1 MSGRLRHGYIFV
13 ALLVALAMLVAACSG
28 GDDGDGDSGGSA
40 ATTTTT
46 TTTATTAA
54 PSDASTSGDTM
65 AKDDGMMMDG
75 PKPVYGGK
83 VTFASSRD
91 VRSGFDPHGTRGG
104 QSQHQNTNSWWYNN
118 LMSRSY
124 GVDVAGGTRES
135 FPDLAESW
143 EVSNGGLTYT
153 FKLQEGVKFHNRAPV
168 NGRELTSA
176 DVKWSYERFLKG
188 PDSYLFQLADIEDVQ
203 APNKYTVVFNL
214 HEPVASFMIHIGEP
228 LGYVVPQEAASSPP
242 QSPALVG
249 VLDEEFLSTQEGIIG
264 SGPWMFETWEKDK
277 RMTAVRN
284 PDYFKADA
292 HGNQL
297 PFLDS
302 IEYVVIPDAQA
313 RSAAFISGDIDTFG
327 PPSGSTADFK
337 KRNPDANFTQDVPS
351 TAPTLNFRLDRTTA
365 FNDIRVRRAIAM
377 GFEQQAIMDLLLGSL
392 TEPTY
397 GGVPALVFPE
407 YGITPAELG
416 EAAQWWQY
424 NPQAATQLLA
434 EAGYG
439 PNNPLEITYQFSSC
453 CKSTYYPELVA
464 DMMSDINVKMT
475 LTEVDHSIHLKTSN
489 IGMGDYD
496 IAHSRL
502 KAAEVDDLL
511 VSLLPGNSKNNSH
524 IDDALLTEMIK
535 AQRLTQDPTQRF
547 SQIRQIQRYL
557 ADQVYLIRIPDRFTD
572 FFWQSRITNFR
583 PHVGNTEG
591 RDWEIAWIEEG

>member
-1 MSGRLRHGYIFV
+1 MTAARRGSY
-13 ALLVALAMLVAACSG
+13 LLVALLLALAMVFAACAG
-28 GDDGDGDSGGSA
+28 DDDDGDGGGA
-40 ATTTTT
+40 AAPSESTTTTDT
-46 TTTATTAA
+46 TTAA
-54 PSDASTSGDTM
+54 PADGDTM
-65 AKDDGMMMDG
+65 EKPADAMMEG

-83 VTFASSRD
+83 ITFASSRD
-91 VRSGFDPHGTRGG
+91 VRSGFDPHGTSGG
-104 QSQHQNTNSWWYNN
+104 QAQHQNTNSWWYNN

-124 GVDVAGGTRES
+124 GVDVEGGTRES
-135 FPDLAESW
+135 FPDLATDW
-143 EVSNGGLTYT
+143 EVSDGGLTYT
-153 FKLQEGVKFHNRAPV
+153 FKIHEGVKFHNRAPV

-188 PDSYLFQLADIEDVQ
+188 PDSYQFQLADIQ
-203 APNKYTVVFNL
+203 AVEAPDKYTVVFRL
-214 HEPVASFMIHIGEP
+214 HEPVASFMVHVGEP
-228 LGYVVPQEAASSPP
+228 LAWVAPQEAASSPP
-242 QSPALVG
+242 QSPALEG
-249 VLDEEFLSTQEGIIG
+249 VLDEEFLSTPEGMIG

-284 PDYFKADA
+284 PDYFKTDA

-297 PFLDS
+297 PFIDT
-302 IEYVVIPDAQA
+302 IEYVVIPDTQA
-313 RSAAFISGDIDTFG
+313 RSAAYISGDIDTFG

-337 KRNPDANFTQDVPS
+337 ERNPDSNFAQDLPS
-351 TAPTLNFRLDRTTA
+351 TAPTLNFRLDRTPA

-377 GFEQQAIMDLLLGSL
+377 AFEQQAIMDLLLGSI

-407 YGITPAELG
+407 YGITAAELG
-416 EAAQWWQY
+416 DAAQWWQY
-424 NPQAATQLLA
+424 NPQAAAALLA

-453 CKSTYYPELVA
+453 CKATYYPELVA
-464 DMMSDINVKMT
+464 DMMDEVNVKMT
-475 LTEVDHSIHLKTSN
+475 LQEVDHSVHLKTSN

-511 VSLLPGNSKNNSH
+511 VSFLPGNSKNNSH
-524 IDDALLTEMIK
+524 IDDPLLTEMIK
-535 AQRLTQDPTQRF
+535 AQRLTQDPNQRF
-547 SQIRQIQRYL
+547 DQIRQIQRYL
-557 ADQVYLIRIPDRFTD
+557 AGQVYLIRIPDRFSD
-572 FFWQSRITNFR
+572 FFWQPWIKNFR

>member
-1 MSGRLRHGYIFV
+1 MKGTWRHGYILL
-13 ALLVALAMLVAACSG
+13 ALLLSLALAVAACSG
-28 GDDGDGDSGGSA
+28 ADDGDGDGGGSGA

-46 TTTATTAA
+46 TTATATDTAA
-54 PSDASTSGDTM
+54 SSGDTM
-65 AKDDGMMMDG
+65 ASGDAMMEG

-83 VTFASSRD
+83 ITFASSRD
-91 VRSGFDPHGTRGG
+91 VRSGFDPHGTSGG
-104 QSQHQNTNSWWYNN
+104 QAQHQNTNSWWYNN

-124 GVDVAGGTRES
+124 GVDVPGGTRES
-135 FPDLAESW
+135 FNDLATDW
-143 EVSNGGLTYT
+143 EVSDGGLTYT
-153 FKLQEGVKFHNRAPV
+153 FKIHEGVTFHNRAPV

-188 PDSYLFQLADIEDVQ
+188 PDSYQFQLADIAEVE
-203 APNKYTVVFNL
+203 APDKYTVVFRL
-214 HEPVASFMIHIGEP
+214 HEPVASFMVHVGEP
-228 LGYVVPQEAASSPP
+228 LAWVAPKEAASSPP
-242 QSPALVG
+242 QSPALEG
-249 VLDEEFLSTQEGIIG
+249 VLDEEFLSTPEGMIG

-284 PDYFKADA
+284 PDYFKTDA

-297 PFLDS
+297 PFIDT

-313 RSAAFISGDIDTFG
+313 RSAAYISGDIDTFG

-337 KRNPDANFTQDVPS
+337 ERNPDSNFAQDLPS
-351 TAPTLNFRLDRTTA
+351 TAPTLNFRLDRTPA

-377 GFEQQAIMDLLLGSL
+377 GFEQQAIMDLLLGSI

-407 YGITPAELG
+407 YGITTAELG
-416 EAAQWWQY
+416 DAAQWWQY
-424 NPQAATQLLA
+424 NPQAAAALLA
-434 EAGYG
+434 EAGYSSD
-439 PNNPLEITYQFSSC
+439 NPLEITYQFSSC
-453 CKSTYYPELVA
+453 CKATYYPELVA

-475 LTEVDHSIHLKTSN
+475 LQEVDHSVHLKTSN

-511 VSLLPGNSKNNSH
+511 VSFLPGNSKNNSH
-524 IDDALLTEMIK
+524 IDDPLLTEMIK
-535 AQRLTQDPTQRF
+535 AQRLTQDPNQRF
-547 SQIRQIQRYL
+547 NQVRQIQRYL
-557 ADQVYLIRIPDRFTD
+557 ADQVYLIRIPDRFSD
-572 FFWQSRITNFR
+572 FFWQPRIKNFR